1 MTGRAPRGSISAS
14 NDDKGWSMWWAVG
27 GFLALIWITMLVF
40 FGIETLRK
48 GHWAMFFIGIVFPIL
63 WVMGAPIGPTARA
76 QEAGA
81 V

>member
-1 MTGRAPRGSISAS
+1 
-14 NDDKGWSMWWAVG
+14 MWWAVG

-48 GHWAMFFIGIVFPIL
+48 GHWVMFTVGIVFPIL
-63 WVMGAPIGPTARA
+63 WVMGALIGPTARA
-76 QEAGA
+76 QAAGA

>member
-1 MTGRAPRGSISAS
+1 MTGRAARDSMGAS
-14 NDDKGWSMWWAVG
+14 TTTKGWSMWWAVG

-48 GHWAMFFIGIVFPIL
+48 GHWVMFTVGIVFPLL
-63 WVMGAPIGPTARA
+63 WVMGALIGPTARA
-76 QEAGA
+76 QAAGA